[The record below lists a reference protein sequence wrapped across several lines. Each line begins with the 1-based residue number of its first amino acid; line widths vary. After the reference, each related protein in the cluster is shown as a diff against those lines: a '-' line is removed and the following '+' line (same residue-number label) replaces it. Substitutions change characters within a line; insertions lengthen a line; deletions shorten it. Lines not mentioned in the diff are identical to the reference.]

1 MTFEEATQLSE
12 VKALQKLNNHPNLI
26 KIIELTKKDNI
37 YVVFEYCDR
46 NLLQEMKERANKN
59 QSYTEAEVR
68 DIMQQAL

>member
-1 MTFEEATQLSE
+1 MSE

-46 NLLQEMKERANKN
+46 NLL
-59 QSYTEAEVR
+59 
-68 DIMQQAL
+68 